1 MLTEKH
7 KHRRNILKDISIK
20 RRIDLTPKKCRIYDA
35 LKEAKKSNSLLRS
48 RNIAFKKR
56 LQLAEKY
63 VEDHKQSLMK
73 LNNITC
79 NFIESQIRTQSK
91 KARGRRFS
99 LDDKIFALS
108 LFKQSG
114 KTYRL
119 LKKIFALPS
128 RSSLMNLLQKIPFQT
143 GINKRIFQHL
153 KTTVQKIKNPLDKYC
168 TILFDEISLS
178 AGLQYI
184 PSYDKVVGFEDLGDG
199 KSKPIFADK
208 ALTFL
213 VRGVRRKFK
222 QPIAYF
228 FTNSTM
234 KTTNLVVA
242 IKEVVHAVQS
252 TGLNIIS
259 IICDQASTNVA
270 AINIHKAETKS
281 KYLKMK
287 MEKKIFGFEL
297 GGEEIVPLYDPPHL
311 LKCIRNNLIT
321 KNLTFTDK
329 DGKSRIANWN
339 HIVQL
344 YELDKNEA
352 VIGDRI
358 NPKLTDAHVYVDRM
372 KKMKVSHAAQIFS
385 QRVGSIMKLLASWSS
400 KLKNKN

>member
-7 KHRRNILKDISIK
+7 KHRRNILKDIQIK

-99 LDDKIFALS
+99 LDDKIFAL
-108 LFKQSG
+108 
-114 KTYRL
+114 
-119 LKKIFALPS
+119 PS
-128 RSSLMNLLQKIPFQT
+128 RSSLMNLSQKIPFQT

-222 QPIAYF
+222 QPVAYF

-252 TGLNIIS
+252 TGLNIVS

-270 AINIHKAETKS
+270 AINILKAETKS

-297 GGEEIVPLYDPPHL
+297 GGEEILPLYDPPHL

-372 KKMKVSHAAQIFS
+372 KKMKASHAAQIFS